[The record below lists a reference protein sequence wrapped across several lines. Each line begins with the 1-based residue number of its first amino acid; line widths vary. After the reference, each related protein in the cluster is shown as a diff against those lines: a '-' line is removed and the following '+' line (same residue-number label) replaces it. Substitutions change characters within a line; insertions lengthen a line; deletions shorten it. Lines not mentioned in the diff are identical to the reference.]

1 MAALWHAAPVPTIRT
16 WLYVPGDRPERIAKA
31 AALADDRRPDAL
43 ILDLEGAVAPSA
55 KPAARAAVAEALA
68 GWADDAPPAWVRV
81 NADPDLCRADVEAV
95 AAAGPAGIVLPKATA
110 ASVAHLDALLTRH
123 DVPTLPVVALIE
135 SAQGLLD
142 APDLA
147 RHPRVRNLA
156 LGEVDLAADLGVT
169 RPDDATMLPLR
180 LQVVVAAAA
189 AGSPAPTGPVSTAV
203 RDLDGLAASS
213 AELRRLGFGGRSAI
227 HPDQVPIVQAAFRPT
242 SDELAAAERLVA
254 AYDDALARGDG
265 VVVDDDGRMVDEAV
279 VRRARLLLGIS
290 DDG

>member
-1 MAALWHAAPVPTIRT
+1 MWHAAPVATIRS

-31 AALADDRRPDAL
+31 VALRDDRRPDAV
-43 ILDLEGAVAPSA
+43 ILDLEDAVAPSA
-55 KPAARAAVAEALA
+55 KPAARAAVADALA

-81 NADPDLCRADVEAV
+81 NAGPELCRADVEAV
-95 AAAGPAGIVLPKATA
+95 AGSRPAGIVLPKATA
-110 ASVAHLDALLTRH
+110 ASLGHLDELLARH
-123 DVPTLPVVALIE
+123 EPAPLPVVALIE

-142 APDLA
+142 APELA
-147 RHPRVRNLA
+147 RRPRVRNLA
-156 LGEVDLAADLGVT
+156 LGEVDLAADLGLT
-169 RPDDATMLPLR
+169 RPDAATLLPLR

-189 AGSPAPTGPVSTAV
+189 AGAPAPTGPVSTAV

-227 HPDQVPIVQAAFRPT
+227 HPDQVPIVHAAFRPT
-242 SDELAAAERLVA
+242 PEEVAQATRLVA

-265 VVVDDDGRMVDEAV
+265 VVVDEDGRMVDEAV
-279 VRRARLLLGIS
+279 VRRARALIGVS